1 MSSNEQSPGWVK
13 LLLVIAFVGLGFSLY
28 AANHHYEL
36 LNAGA
41 TDSYCNIN
49 EQFSCDEVARS
60 PYSKLLGIPLGV
72 WGIVFFL
79 GQLVLGFLVFRRQ
92 AGHVESKQGLVAL
105 TFLGAA
111 GSIVLA
117 GISAFVLGK
126 FCLNC
131 MGIYVVCFTQVAI
144 VLANKADSMNDWQL
158 PKVMNG
164 LVTSAITLGLVI
176 LGHNWLAPVLTKP
189 AAKSTSVPTQD
200 TGDAGLNF
208 SSSKRDVPIDR
219 SAYSGMGEDFRNG
232 PDEAKVV
239 IVEFADFQCPACKN
253 AFDQLKQIKKM
264 YGDQVQLVFKNY
276 PLDKTCNSALSSQIH
291 PFACG
296 AAAFARCA
304 GAEGKF
310 WEAASLLYDKQS
322 EINAEN
328 LAKWPSQLGLTGD
341 SFKSCVASKDVMAKI
356 SDDVRVG
363 NELGVNATP
372 TIYINGR
379 QMMGGRT
386 VEVMQAEI
394 DRELAN

>member
-1 MSSNEQSPGWVK
+1 MSSNEQGSGWIK
-13 LLLVIAFVGLGFSLY
+13 LILLFGAVGLGLSLY
-28 AANHHYEL
+28 ATNHHYEL
-36 LNAGA
+36 LSAGA

-60 PYSKLLGIPLGV
+60 AYSQVLGIPLGV
-72 WGIVFFL
+72 WGIGFFL
-79 GQLVLGFLVFRRQ
+79 GQLVLGFLAFRRQ

-105 TFLGAA
+105 TFLGAT

-117 GISAFVLGK
+117 GISAFILGK

-144 VLANKADSMNDWQL
+144 VLANKRDALSEWQM
-158 PKVMNG
+158 PKALNG
-164 LVTSAITLGLVI
+164 LVTSAITLGLVV
-176 LGHNWLAPVLTKP
+176 LVHNWVGPMLSKPV
-189 AAKSTSVPTQD
+189 AKTNSPSAQS
-200 TGDAGLNF
+200 GADAGLNF
-208 SSSKRDVPIDR
+208 STNKREVPIDR

-232 PDEAKVV
+232 PDDAKVV
-239 IVEFADFQCPACKN
+239 IVEFADFQCPACKS
-253 AFDQLKQIKKM
+253 AFEQLKQVKKM

-276 PLDKTCNSALSSQIH
+276 PLDKTCNSALTSQIH
-291 PFACG
+291 PFACS
-296 AAAFARCA
+296 AAALARCA
-304 GAEGKF
+304 GADGKF
-310 WEAASLLYDKQS
+310 WEAATLLYEKQG

-328 LAKWPSQLGLTGD
+328 IIKWASELGL
-341 SFKSCVASKDVMAKI
+341 SKEKYSACASSKDVMAKI

-363 NELGVNATP
+363 NDLGVNSTP

-386 VEVMQAEI
+386 VDVMQAEI